1 MGIRS
6 CLEQEL
12 KYDVIGVT
20 SAMKMWEI
28 LNNKYLTK
36 SVENRLHL
44 LRRLFRFQMSRG
56 TSLAAHVNNYT
67 KLLSD
72 LANVD
77 EKISDEYKAIILL
90 GSLPDEEYDTFVLTL
105 LNGRSSIS
113 YSEVT
118 NALTNYDLRRKD
130 KETSRASTSG
140 EALSTRGRSPYPK
153 GGNRGRSKSRGRHQ
167 LAKNQCAFCKE

>member
-1 MGIRS
+1 MNRNACGVIRS
-6 CLEQEL
+6 YLEQEL
-12 KYDVIGVT
+12 MYDVIGVT
-20 SAMKMWEI
+20 SVMKMWEI

-44 LRRLFRFQMSRG
+44 LRRLFRFQMSKG
-56 TSLAAHVNNYT
+56 TSLTAHVNNYT

-90 GSLPDEEYDTFVLTL
+90 GFLSDEKYDTFVLTL

-118 NALTNYDLRRKD
+118 NALTNYDLRRKN
-130 KETSRASTSG
+130 KETFRASTSG
-140 EALSTRGRSPYPK
+140 ETLSTRGRSPYPK
-153 GGNRGRSKSRGRHQ
+153 GGNRNRSKSRGCH
-167 LAKNQCAFCKE
+167 